1 MITIRMRVLR
11 MTVFFIFW
19 IAASIG
25 AIVVTPFQFKMLKGK
40 IEEDAKKNP
49 TKKIP
54 PTPVLVLISIVQSVV
69 LLGVSAFIGTWLA
82 PKVDL
87 HWWLI
92 DQWLNGTPVPYSI
105 PGTILLS
112 IILGAIA
119 GMIIIGLD
127 LLFMKRMPKI
137 DLDEP
142 SRFQSFLASFY
153 GGISEEVLTRLFLM
167 TAVVYVSSILGLG
180 NASYWIG
187 ILFAAILFGVGHLPA
202 AFALFGKTKLV
213 LWRTVLLNAIPG
225 ILFGY
230 LYRKYGIEIAMIA
243 HFTGDICLHV
253 IFGPIVRKKQK
264 I

>member
-1 MITIRMRVLR
+1 
-11 MTVFFIFW
+11 MTEFFIFW

-25 AIVVTPFQFKMLKGK
+25 AIVVMPYQFNMLKGK

-54 PTPVLVLISIVQSVV
+54 PTPVLVFMSIIQSVV

-92 DQWLNGTPVPYSI
+92 DSWLVGSAIPYSI
-105 PGTILLS
+105 SGAILLS
-112 IILGAIA
+112 IVIGFVASI
-119 GMIIIGLD
+119 IIIGLD
-127 LLFMKRMPKI
+127 ILFMKKI
-137 DLDEP
+137 PNVQMDEP

-167 TAVVYVSSILGLG
+167 TAAVYASSFLGLG
-180 NASYWIG
+180 DLSYWIG
-187 ILFAAILFGVGHLPA
+187 IIFAAVLFGVGHLPA
-202 AFALFGKTKLV
+202 AFGVFGKSKIV
-213 LWRTVLLNAIPG
+213 IIRTVLLNAIPG

-230 LYRKYGIEIAMIA
+230 LYWKFGIEIAMIA

-253 IFGPIVRKKQK
+253 IFGPLYRKRMAG
-264 I
+264 

>member
-1 MITIRMRVLR
+1 

-25 AIVVTPFQFKMLKGK
+25 AIAVMPYQFKMLKGR

-54 PTPVLVLISIVQSVV
+54 ATPVLVLISIVQSVV

-92 DQWLNGTPVPYSI
+92 DQWLHDTAVPYSVS
-105 PGTILLS
+105 GTILLS
-112 IILGAIA
+112 IVVGAIA
-119 GMIIIGLD
+119 AIIIFGLD
-127 LLFMKRMPKI
+127 ILFMKKMPKVVI
-137 DLDEP
+137 DEP
-142 SRFQSFLASFY
+142 SKFQAFIASFY
-153 GGISEEVLTRLFLM
+153 GGISEEVLSRLFIM
-167 TAVVYVSSILGLG
+167 TAVVYLSNLLGLG

-187 ILFAAILFGVGHLPA
+187 ILFAALLFGVGHLPA
-202 AFALFGKTKLV
+202 AFGLFGKTKLV
-213 LWRTVLLNAIPG
+213 VWRTILLNAIPG

-230 LYRKYGIEIAMIA
+230 LYWKYGIENAMIA
-243 HFTGDICLHV
+243 HFTGDIFLHV
-253 IFGPIVRKKQK
+253 ILGPFFRKRFGN
-264 I
+264 